1 MARPEGRRRAEA
13 DGVAWFLVSANQW
26 RRTME
31 ASCLTAGV
39 SDHFADPCV
48 RAADATHAGKAPLC
62 STSRGYADEREG

>member
-1 MARPEGRRRAEA
+1 
-13 DGVAWFLVSANQW
+13 
-26 RRTME
+26 ME